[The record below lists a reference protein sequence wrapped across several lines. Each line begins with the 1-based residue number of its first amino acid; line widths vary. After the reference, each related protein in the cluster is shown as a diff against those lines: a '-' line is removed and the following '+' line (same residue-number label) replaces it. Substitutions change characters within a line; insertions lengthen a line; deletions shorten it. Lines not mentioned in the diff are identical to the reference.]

1 MTYSQVMGNSSL
13 RILLLIKPVNT
24 PREHWA
30 GEFAL
35 PSRCLQ
41 RAQEVQD
48 VLHLRRAERF
58 EVPDHSICFR
68 ATVLL
73 ALPATLRFLT
83 AVGRTVVCDG
93 LEQVGSP
100 AVMQEKQPLA
110 NAPERSGAELIR
122 ARRALIDT
130 VRQS

>member
-1 MTYSQVMGNSSL
+1 MPEEIEPGYPLQKETCSSDWKFVFEN
-13 RILLLIKPVNT
+13 LIAHQACQP

-58 EVPDHSICFR
+58 EVPDYSICF
-68 ATVLL
+68 
-73 ALPATLRFLT
+73 
-83 AVGRTVVCDG
+83 
-93 LEQVGSP
+93 
-100 AVMQEKQPLA
+100 
-110 NAPERSGAELIR
+110 
-122 ARRALIDT
+122 
-130 VRQS
+130 